1 MRMRG
6 IFLNF
11 LARLVYHDAEILR
24 LLGVIGSQTICSNLL
39 WVSLSLLNYE
49 RAQDVEFFWT
59 QVDSVTADIDD
70 SLLEINAQFWS
81 LDFGEGRI
89 GGGPSHCR
97 PDACQQFTD
106 GEGFC
111 DIVIRPRIERENLVL
126 LRVSDGDRDNRS
138 TKGQSNLAANLKSAH
153 ARHVYSQENQIWTV
167 PSDCRDGLFAIL
179 AIAGERHTQDPTDL
193 RFVVDHENGCIV
205 HRLCTVCTRT
215 TTFSAVSVML

>member
-11 LARLVYHDAEILR
+11 LAQLVYHDAEILR
-24 LLGVIGSQTICSNLL
+24 LLGVIGSPDNLQQ
-39 WVSLSLLNYE
+39 SPMGERLSLLNYE

-70 SLLEINAQFWS
+70 FLLEIHAQFWG
-81 LDFGEGRI
+81 LDFGEGLI

-106 GEGFC
+106 GEGFY

-126 LRVSDGDRDNRS
+126 LRVSDGDRDNRALKDNRILLQ
-138 TKGQSNLAANLKSAH
+138 TSNPLMPGMFTSKRIRSG
-153 ARHVYSQENQIWTV
+153 RSRMTV
-167 PSDCRDGLFAIL
+167 AMASSPSFASI
-179 AIAGERHTQDPTDL
+179 T
-193 RFVVDHENGCIV
+193 
-205 HRLCTVCTRT
+205 
-215 TTFSAVSVML
+215 S

>member
-11 LARLVYHDAEILR
+11 LAQLVYHDAEILR
-24 LLGVIGSQTICSNLL
+24 LLGVIGSPDNLQQ
-39 WVSLSLLNYE
+39 SPMGERLSLLNYE

-81 LDFGEGRI
+81 LDFGEGLI

-106 GEGFC
+106 GEGFY
-111 DIVIRPRIERENLVL
+111 DIVIRPRVERENLVL
-126 LRVSDGDRDNRS
+126 LRVSDGDRDNRALKDNRILLQ
-138 TKGQSNLAANLKSAH
+138 TSNPLMPGMFNP
-153 ARHVYSQENQIWTV
+153 RE
-167 PSDCRDGLFAIL
+167 SDLD
-179 AIAGERHTQDPTDL
+179 DP
-193 RFVVDHENGCIV
+193 E
-205 HRLCTVCTRT
+205 
-215 TTFSAVSVML
+215 